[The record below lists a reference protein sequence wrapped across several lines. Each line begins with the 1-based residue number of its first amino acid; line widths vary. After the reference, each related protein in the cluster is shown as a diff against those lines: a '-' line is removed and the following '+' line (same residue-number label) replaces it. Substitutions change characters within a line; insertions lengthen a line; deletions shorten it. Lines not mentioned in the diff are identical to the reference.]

1 MEKTYCH
8 SGEKDP
14 EAVYLTVRGYRIKLS
29 PEQMKLISAVRK

>member
-1 MEKTYCH
+1 MEKIYCQ
-8 SGEKDP
+8 SSEKGS

>member
-8 SGEKDP
+8 SSEKGS

-29 PEQMKLISAVRK
+29 PQQMKLISAIRK

>member
-1 MEKTYCH
+1 MEKIYCH
-8 SGEKDP
+8 SSEKGS

>member
-14 EAVYLTVRGYRIKLS
+14 EAVYLTVRG
-29 PEQMKLISAVRK
+29 